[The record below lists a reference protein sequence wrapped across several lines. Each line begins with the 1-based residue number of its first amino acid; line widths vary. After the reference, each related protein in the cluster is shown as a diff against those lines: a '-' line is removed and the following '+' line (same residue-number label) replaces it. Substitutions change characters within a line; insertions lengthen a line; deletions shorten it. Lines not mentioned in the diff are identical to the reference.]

1 MASQK
6 TNDRKPLE
14 SFTLQ
19 WRAAGNGGGGSF
31 KRQAELEKAFT
42 EKARQCVPAPRA
54 LATRKN
60 RGTATR
66 PAFCI
71 SCHLACVNYSFILLS
86 PLSFSLSFFLHL
98 TITFFIYAMVFCLI
112 GLGSFFV
119 RSFMSL
125 FLYASIRWFFLAS
138 CISFARFL
146 FVIICLSVLNYFF
159 LSCLYSLAIS
169 FWDSFFL
176 PLLLSFLLASLVRSF
191 FPPKNRKKDLG
202 PP

>member
-1 MASQK
+1 MLQEVHLQHVEGAVDVGGLPENQRPQATRKLHAAMASCWE
-6 TNDRKPLE
+6 R
-14 SFTLQ
+14 
-19 WRAAGNGGGGSF
+19 RGGGSF

-66 PAFCI
+66 PASRMCC
-71 SCHLACVNYSFILLS
+71 SHLACVNYSFILLS

-159 LSCLYSLAIS
+159 DLVLSPA
-169 FWDSFFL
+169 
-176 PLLLSFLLASLVRSF
+176 LSDKVY
-191 FPPKNRKKDLG
+191 RKIA
-202 PP
+202 